1 MSLNQKLELKLKQE
15 QKLTHKLIQKLE
27 LIPLTNTEIDT
38 LIENETM
45 TNDFL
50 KAVEEKS
57 KKEEAEDKSDDN
69 DYSIEKEYD
78 IDKDVLYSQN
88 DWEDIKKTKRKK
100 VESKT
105 DFLENIPQDE
115 FSDFKK
121 QLKDELSLKLIDEEL
136 KKICIFTI
144 ELLDS
149 QGFLQYSLDT
159 VADLLSKKNENREKL
174 MHYVEKAVDIVKN
187 LEPGGFGSLNP
198 AEFLLFQYNK
208 KNIEKPLLK
217 EMLTDY
223 IDDIAKNKILNIS
236 SKLGVTPNDIQKNID
251 YIRKSFKPYPAW
263 GIATENTEY
272 IKIDATITENGNI
285 IMHTKYRQL
294 DVMDKEAFEKY
305 ISKFDDKKTVEFLK
319 KQYEKASLLVENYY
333 SRKSLFEQILN
344 VIYERQKSFFEGGH
358 LSALTQTEMSEIL
371 GVNVSTVSRAV
382 NGKYIRIPSG
392 IYEVASFFVNISTGD
407 TSQDEAINVIK
418 KIISEE
424 NKKKPLSDDDIASIL
439 KKEHN
444 IDIKRRTVTKYRE
457 KEGIPSSR
465 QRRVY

>member
-1 MSLNQKLELKLKQE
+1 LSLNQKLELKLKQE
-15 QKLTHKLIQKLE
+15 QKLTQKLIQKLE

-136 KKICIFTI
+136 KKICIFII

>member
-1 MSLNQKLELKLKQE
+1 LNQKLELKLKQE
-15 QKLTHKLIQKLE
+15 QKLTQKLIQKLE

-88 DWEDIKKTKRKK
+88 DWEDIKKTRRKK

>member
-1 MSLNQKLELKLKQE
+1 
-15 QKLTHKLIQKLE
+15 
-27 LIPLTNTEIDT
+27 
-38 LIENETM
+38 
-45 TNDFL
+45 
-50 KAVEEKS
+50 
-57 KKEEAEDKSDDN
+57 
-69 DYSIEKEYD
+69 
-78 IDKDVLYSQN
+78 
-88 DWEDIKKTKRKK
+88 
-100 VESKT
+100 
-105 DFLENIPQDE
+105 
-115 FSDFKK
+115 
-121 QLKDELSLKLIDEEL
+121 
-136 KKICIFTI
+136 
-144 ELLDS
+144 
-149 QGFLQYSLDT
+149 
-159 VADLLSKKNENREKL
+159 
-174 MHYVEKAVDIVKN
+174 VEKAVNIVKN